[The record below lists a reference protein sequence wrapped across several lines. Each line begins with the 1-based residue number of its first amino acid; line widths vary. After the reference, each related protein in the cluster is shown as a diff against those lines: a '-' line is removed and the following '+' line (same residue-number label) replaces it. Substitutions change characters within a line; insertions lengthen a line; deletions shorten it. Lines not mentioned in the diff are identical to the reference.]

1 MSAALVLPCI
11 WAYACPP
18 GQFPYLTAD
27 EADLPDLYFAYRP
40 YTEALLR
47 RYVTMSM
54 EAGRAPSFLGKE
66 LFRGKV
72 TNCRVEGFDDVVMA
86 DLSVLKSQ
94 MKEILG
100 NGQPGRLSQLEGR
113 IFDHERTM
121 QRMKG
126 IAAAFGGLLTFA
138 HVAIDLL
145 VGRR

>member
-1 MSAALVLPCI
+1 MTEFEAQVL
-11 WAYACPP
+11 
-18 GQFPYLTAD
+18 
-27 EADLPDLYFAYRP
+27 
-40 YTEALLR
+40 
-47 RYVTMSM
+47 
-54 EAGRAPSFLGKE
+54 
-66 LFRGKV
+66 
-72 TNCRVEGFDDVVMA
+72 A

-94 MKEILG
+94 MKEIVG

>member
-1 MSAALVLPCI
+1 MTEFEAQVL
-11 WAYACPP
+11 
-18 GQFPYLTAD
+18 
-27 EADLPDLYFAYRP
+27 
-40 YTEALLR
+40 
-47 RYVTMSM
+47 
-54 EAGRAPSFLGKE
+54 
-66 LFRGKV
+66 
-72 TNCRVEGFDDVVMA
+72 A

-145 VGRR
+145 VARR